1 MVVMVVIRG
10 GFNDRDG
17 PDSLAKLD
25 PVGRAHDSYRAR
37 RRDSSLPDDSD
48 ERVVAVELELRDR
61 LAARLVHRFAWSE
74 GTVALR
80 EAAQAAC
87 WEAGNWALS
96 EERRW
101 GWVDTQTEHA
111 QAQGEAG

>member
-1 MVVMVVIRG
+1 MVVIRG
-10 GFNDRDG
+10 VFNDRDG

-25 PVGRAHDSYRAR
+25 PVGRARDSYLAR
-37 RRDSSLPDDSD
+37 RRDSLLPDDSG
-48 ERVVAVELELRDR
+48 EQVVAVELERRDW
-61 LAARLVHRFAWSE
+61 LAVRLVHRSAWSE

-87 WEAGNWALS
+87 WEAGSWALS
-96 EERRW
+96 EERQW
-101 GWVDTQTEHA
+101 GRVDTQTEHA